1 MYVGNIDKVTLRTG
15 PGIDYKIIQMLESGQ
30 EVEVLEP
37 GKDWS
42 HVLAIDGKEGW
53 LLSRYISLKIP
64 SDLQL
69 ADLTQKY
76 EKLFQHATNLEEE
89 NTRFREEN
97 RKVTAELADVN
108 EALSQVRDHYSN
120 LKKEAADFLDLKA
133 KYNKVSLELSTQTD
147 KARELNET
155 LLQRNIHIGLLG
167 AGILLFGFII
177 GYSTKRQ
184 RRRSS
189 LL

>member
-1 MYVGNIDKVTLRTG
+1 
-15 PGIDYKIIQMLESGQ
+15 
-30 EVEVLEP
+30 
-37 GKDWS
+37 
-42 HVLAIDGKEGW
+42 
-53 LLSRYISLKIP
+53 
-64 SDLQL
+64 
-69 ADLTQKY
+69 
-76 EKLFQHATNLEEE
+76 
-89 NTRFREEN
+89 
-97 RKVTAELADVN
+97 
-108 EALSQVRDHYSN
+108 LSQVRDHYSN